1 MVRKREHPAH
11 RRLRDGAVDGARG
24 DAEHHVGGGAGG
36 DIDAVVADPE
46 PGNDEQLSAR
56 GQAPRRDA
64 WREDDNTVDAG
75 ELLRG
80 DLRNMVGEA
89 TDREAAGIREAVEA
103 NVLVFRLAVGLVEVG
118 GQRDGK
124 RKRGSHRHGFPSGV
138 AQASATMIRSGTG
151 PAYTQSIS
159 MGRSDSLTK

>member
-1 MVRKREHPAH
+1 MREREHPAH
-11 RRLRDGAVDGARG
+11 RRLRDGAVDGADG
-24 DAEHHVGGGAGG
+24 YAEHDVGGGAGG

-46 PGNDEQLSAR
+46 SGDDEEFSAPS
-56 GQAPRRDA
+56 QAPRLDA
-64 WREDDNTVDAG
+64 RRENDDAVDAG

-80 DLRNMVGEA
+80 DLRTMVGEA
-89 TDREAAGIREAVEA
+89 TDREAAGVREAVEA
-103 NVLVFRLAVGLVEVG
+103 DIAVFWLAVGIVEVG

-124 RKRGSHRHGFPSGV
+124 GRRGSHRHGFPSGV

-151 PAYTQSIS
+151 PAYTHSIS